1 MLSNLLKNLSILK
14 KFLFINFI
22 FFTIIGI
29 FLFIYLKNVQ
39 PNLIKKKSSNHIEVI
54 NNTID
59 NLTRLNVEFVE
70 DDIRKF
76 LFSTRFLFQ
85 NLDRVIFFDNQ
96 LNLIGD
102 TDTLDL
108 DPRSFSQRLDIVEFE
123 VLTEKKTK
131 EITEKKNID
140 FRKAKVQFV
149 HELVKWSGLDKLP
162 KGSRILDV
170 GCGIG
175 GSSRILAEY
184 YEFNVT
190 GITISPAQVKRAREL
205 TAHGLDCNFQ
215 VMDALDLKFEDG
227 SFDAVWSVEAGAH
240 MNDKTRFADEML
252 RTLRPGG
259 YLALAD
265 WNSRDLGAYPPSFFE
280 KLVLKQLLEQWVH
293 PNFISIN
300 EFSNILIT
308 NENSSGRVI
317 SENWNSYT
325 NPSWYDSI
333 VEGIRR
339 PFVILSLGPFAI
351 VKSIREIPTILLMNW
366 AFRKGLMEFGVYK
379 CRG

>member
-1 MLSNLLKNLSILK
+1 MFELLLTSFLLI
-14 KFLFINFI
+14 LFILALY
-22 FFTIIGI
+22 IIWRI
-29 FLFIYLKNVQ
+29 NARKYI
-39 PNLIKKKSSNHIEVI
+39 SSGTVASAYDAWTQDKLLERLWGEHIH
-54 NNTID
+54 
-59 NLTRLNVEFVE
+59 LGFYP
-70 DDIRKF
+70 
-76 LFSTRFLFQ
+76 S
-85 NLDRVIFFDNQ
+85 
-96 LNLIGD
+96 
-102 TDTLDL
+102 
-108 DPRSFSQRLDIVEFE
+108 
-123 VLTEKKTK
+123 
-131 EITEKKNID
+131 EKKNID
-140 FRKAKVQFV
+140 FREAKVRFV

-175 GSSRILAEY
+175 GSSRILAKY
-184 YEFNVT
+184 YGFNVT
-190 GITISPAQVKRAREL
+190 GITISSGQVKRAREL
-205 TAHGLDCNFQ
+205 TPIGLNCNFQ

-240 MNDKTRFADEML
+240 MNDKTKFADEML

-265 WNSRDLGAYPPSFFE
+265 WNSRDLGELPPSFLE
-280 KLVLKQLLEQWVH
+280 KIVLKQLLEQWVH

-300 EFSNILIT
+300 EFSTILRT
-308 NENSSGRVI
+308 NKDSAGKVI
-317 SENWNSYT
+317 SENWNFYT

-333 VEGIRR
+333 IEGIRR
-339 PFVILSLGPFAI
+339 PLAILSLGPFAL

>member
-1 MLSNLLKNLSILK
+1 MFELLLPFSLLVLLIST
-14 KFLFINFI
+14 LFII
-22 FFTIIGI
+22 WR
-29 FLFIYLKNVQ
+29 
-39 PNLIKKKSSNHIEVI
+39 IKARTYISSGSVASAYDAWTQDKLLERLWGEHIHLGFYPLGE
-54 NNTID
+54 
-59 NLTRLNVEFVE
+59 
-70 DDIRKF
+70 
-76 LFSTRFLFQ
+76 
-85 NLDRVIFFDNQ
+85 
-96 LNLIGD
+96 G
-102 TDTLDL
+102 
-108 DPRSFSQRLDIVEFE
+108 
-123 VLTEKKTK
+123 
-131 EITEKKNID
+131 NID

-175 GSSRILAEY
+175 GSSRILAKY
-184 YEFNVT
+184 YGFNVT
-190 GITISPAQVKRAREL
+190 GITISSAQVKRAREL
-205 TAHGLDCNFQ
+205 TSSELNCNFK

-227 SFDAVWSVEAGAH
+227 SFDAIWSVEAGAH
-240 MNDKTRFADEML
+240 MNDKTKFADEML

-265 WNSRDLGAYPPSFFE
+265 WNSRDLRAYPPSFFE
-280 KLVLKQLLEQWVH
+280 RLVLKQLLEQWVH

-300 EFSNILIT
+300 EFGNILRT
-308 NENSSGRVI
+308 NKNSTGRVI

-333 VEGIRR
+333 FEGFRR
-339 PFVILSLGPFAI
+339 PSAILSLGPLALL
-351 VKSIREIPTILLMNW
+351 KSIREIPTILLMNW

>member
-1 MLSNLLKNLSILK
+1 MLELLLSL
-14 KFLFINFI
+14 FLMLLFLLAVSIIWRVNARKYIN
-22 FFTIIGI
+22 
-29 FLFIYLKNVQ
+29 
-39 PNLIKKKSSNHIEVI
+39 SSTVASAYDEWTKDKLLERLWGEHIH
-54 NNTID
+54 
-59 NLTRLNVEFVE
+59 LGFYP
-70 DDIRKF
+70 
-76 LFSTRFLFQ
+76 S
-85 NLDRVIFFDNQ
+85 
-96 LNLIGD
+96 GGG
-102 TDTLDL
+102 
-108 DPRSFSQRLDIVEFE
+108 
-123 VLTEKKTK
+123 
-131 EITEKKNID
+131 NID

-149 HELVKWSGLDKLP
+149 HELVKWSGLLELP

-175 GSSRILAEY
+175 GSSRILAKY
-184 YEFNVT
+184 YGFNVT

-205 TAHGLDCNFQ
+205 TPDGLSCDFQ

-240 MNDKTRFADEML
+240 MNDKIKFADEML

-265 WNSRDLGAYPPSFFE
+265 WNCRDLCSCPPSLLE

-293 PNFISIN
+293 PNFISIK
-300 EFSNILIT
+300 EFGNILST
-308 NENSSGRVI
+308 NQNSAGRVI

-333 VEGIRR
+333 IEGFRR
-339 PFVILSLGPFAI
+339 PFAILSLGPIAI
-351 VKSIREIPTILLMNW
+351 LKSIREIPTILLMNW
-366 AFRKGLMEFGVYK
+366 AFRKGLMEFGVYR

>member
-1 MLSNLLKNLSILK
+1 MFELLLFFVLLVLSFVILY
-14 KFLFINFI
+14 
-22 FFTIIGI
+22 TIWR
-29 FLFIYLKNVQ
+29 V
-39 PNLIKKKSSNHIEVI
+39 SA
-54 NNTID
+54 
-59 NLTRLNVEFVE
+59 
-70 DDIRKF
+70 RKF
-76 LFSTRFLFQ
+76 ISSGTVASAYDAWTQDKLLE
-85 NLDRVIFFDNQ
+85 
-96 LNLIGD
+96 
-102 TDTLDL
+102 
-108 DPRSFSQRLDIVEFE
+108 RLWGEHIHLGFYPSGN
-123 VLTEKKTK
+123 KK
-131 EITEKKNID
+131 ID

-175 GSSRILAEY
+175 GSARILAKY
-184 YEFNVT
+184 YGFNVT

-205 TAHGLDCNFQ
+205 TPHGLNCHFH

-240 MNDKTRFADEML
+240 MNDKNRFADEML

-259 YLALAD
+259 FFALAD
-265 WNSRDLGAYPPSFFE
+265 WNSRDLKAHPPSFFE

-293 PNFISIN
+293 PNFTSIN
-300 EFSNILIT
+300 EFGNILST
-308 NENSSGRVI
+308 NKNSSGKVI
-317 SENWNSYT
+317 SQNWNYFT

-333 VEGIRR
+333 IEGIRR
-339 PFVILSLGPFAI
+339 PFAILSLGPFAI